1 MGFEKFRHCEVYLDV
16 DVALVL
22 ISDALSIEPGFGQTA
37 SFFFFR
43 SYILLRLKAL
53 TSGFCFLVRRLEKES
68 KEANH
73 LCIATK

>member
-37 SFFFFR
+37 SFFFF
-43 SYILLRLKAL
+43 SILHPVKTKSFNEWILL
-53 TSGFCFLVRRLEKES
+53 SCE
-68 KEANH
+68 EA
-73 LCIATK
+73 